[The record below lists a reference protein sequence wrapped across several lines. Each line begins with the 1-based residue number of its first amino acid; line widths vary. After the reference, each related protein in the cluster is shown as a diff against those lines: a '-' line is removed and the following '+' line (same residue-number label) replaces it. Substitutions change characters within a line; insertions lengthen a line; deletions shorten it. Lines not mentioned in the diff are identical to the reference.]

1 MPLTLMQIG
10 DRATVSRIGG
20 NEDTRRYLMNLGFVN
35 AAELEVVNRLG
46 GNVIVS
52 VKDARIALNADMA
65 KHIMVDH
72 IMVDL

>member
-1 MPLTLMQIG
+1 MMPLTLMQIG

-65 KHIMVDH
+65 KHIMVD
-72 IMVDL
+72 L

>member
-1 MPLTLMQIG
+1 MPLSLMQIG

-65 KHIMVDH
+65 KHIMVD
-72 IMVDL
+72 L

>member
-46 GNVIVS
+46 GNVFVS

-65 KHIMVDH
+65 KHIMVD
-72 IMVDL
+72 L

>member
-20 NEDTRRYLMNLGFVN
+20 SEDTRRYLMNLGFVGD
-35 AAELEVVNRLG
+35 ADVEVVNRLG

-52 VKDARIALNADMA
+52 IKDARIAINADMA
-65 KHIMVDH
+65 RHIMVN
-72 IMVDL
+72 L

>member
-65 KHIMVDH
+65 KHIMVD
-72 IMVDL
+72 L

>member
-52 VKDARIALNADMA
+52 IKDACIALNADMA
-65 KHIMVDH
+65 KHIMVD
-72 IMVDL
+72 L

>member
-35 AAELEVVNRLG
+35 ATELEVVNRLG

-65 KHIMVDH
+65 KHIMVD
-72 IMVDL
+72 L

>member
-1 MPLTLMQIG
+1 MQIG

-65 KHIMVDH
+65 KHIMVD
-72 IMVDL
+72 L

>member
-52 VKDARIALNADMA
+52 VKDVRIALNADMA
-65 KHIMVDH
+65 KHIMVD
-72 IMVDL
+72 L

>member
-52 VKDARIALNADMA
+52 IKDARIALNADMA
-65 KHIMVDH
+65 KHIMVD
-72 IMVDL
+72 L

>member
-35 AAELEVVNRLG
+35 VAELEVVNRLG

-52 VKDARIALNADMA
+52 IKDARIALNADMA
-65 KHIMVDH
+65 KHIMVD
-72 IMVDL
+72 L